1 IDPTISEASRVRCDI
16 PFHSS
21 FSSFV

>member
-1 IDPTISEASRVRCDI
+1 IDLTISEASRVRCCI